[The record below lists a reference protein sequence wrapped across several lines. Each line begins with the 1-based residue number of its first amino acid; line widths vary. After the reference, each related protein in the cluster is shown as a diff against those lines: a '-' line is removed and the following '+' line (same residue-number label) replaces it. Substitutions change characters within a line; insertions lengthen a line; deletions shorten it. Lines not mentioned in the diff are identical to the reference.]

1 VRLVLIATL
10 AVGCSRPAARRD
22 DVAHESVAS
31 ESSSPS
37 GSPAS
42 TAPWSANDAGLA
54 GASAPDA
61 AVAMPHAR
69 IVEAPMTWS
78 DEREKLTLAYRRA
91 HSDPNAVDLAIDPR
105 VVVLHFTGG
114 NSATS
119 TRSYFDNTKIE
130 ASRKGLAKAGAV
142 NVSAHFVVDR
152 DGTIYRLQ
160 PETRFARHCIGLN
173 HLAIGIENVGD
184 GSKYPLTDA
193 QVAADAAL
201 VRDLAARFPITHLLG
216 HHEVMGF
223 REHAYYV
230 ELDATYKN
238 DKDDPGERFM
248 ANVRARVDDLRLA
261 GPTR

>member
-1 VRLVLIATL
+1 MRFVLIATL

-22 DVAHESVAS
+22 DVAAEAR
-31 ESSSPS
+31 
-37 GSPAS
+37 PAQARP
-42 TAPWSANDAGLA
+42 T
-54 GASAPDA
+54 APDA
-61 AVAMPHAR
+61 RLIDRAGTTAIAVATDAAPDAPR
-69 IVEAPMTWS
+69 AAIVDAPMAWT

-91 HSDPNAVDLAIDPR
+91 HSDRSAADLAIEPR
-105 VVVLHFTGG
+105 VIVLHFTGG
-114 NSATS
+114 NSAAS
-119 TRSYFDNTKIE
+119 TRAYFDNPKIE
-130 ASRKGLAKAGAV
+130 VSRKALARAGAV

-184 GSKYPLTDA
+184 GTRYPPTDA

-230 ELDATYKN
+230 ELDASYKN

-248 ANVRARVDDLRLA
+248 ADVRARVDDLGLA